1 MQVGMRPM
9 APGMGIRPGMQMG
22 MRPMAPGHHSATM
35 PGLRPPI
42 GSSGMGEP
50 PAKKS
55 RPEDTLI
62 PEDQFLRTN
71 PAAVTFQVSVPKVEK
86 DDWKCNGQLIKISMN
101 LTSTFTDVKGKIEA
115 ETGMPPGKQK
125 LQCEGVFVK
134 DSNSLAF
141 YNIRPSSLVLLTL
154 KERGG
159 RKK

>member
-1 MQVGMRPM
+1 
-9 APGMGIRPGMQMG
+9 MQMG

-42 GSSGMGEP
+42 GSQSMEP

-62 PEDQFLRTN
+62 PEDQFLRSN
-71 PAAVTFQVSVPKVEK
+71 PPAVTFQISVPKVEK
-86 DDWKCNGQLIKISMN
+86 DDWKCHGQLIKISMN
-101 LTSTFTDVKGKIEA
+101 LTSTFTDVKAKIES

-134 DSNSLAF
+134 
-141 YNIRPSSLVLLTL
+141 
-154 KERGG
+154 G
-159 RKK
+159 